1 MAATDVSTALPLAA
15 IALAA
20 LAPALGG
27 DAYGHGLG
35 GDVAPPIDFGGMSVT
50 VSTQLDPSDITVGE
64 IDSANMAVRFYD
76 TNTDETLEKVT
87 YRVEVWRSGE
97 LLARNLFYD
106 DDGTLN
112 VEVRPV
118 LDCAEADLWRCTTY
132 GGSEH
137 VSAPGA
143 LYVFGDGRPTIKG
156 PIFDKG
162 GLYNIRVDIEAAT
175 SPETLLTE
183 RLTYD
188 TFVSVA
194 QEQPFAIPAAEA
206 ATQADVP
213 VVIKTYYDEVD
224 NFRFDP
230 SDSSVTFDMPFDW
243 SPDYIE
249 LVTMV
254 HEELQFP
261 KSFAPYAEGTS
272 FRGYVD
278 GVEVDKRVLLL
289 DPYSYEDI
297 NIAHFLVGGD
307 ELKRINDLLGEEHER
322 SGSMTFR
329 LVPDAAPMRNAIESY
344 MVDPETGERAPS
356 SVSVS
361 WDGRHG
367 AGDEIPFE
375 IAFFDEDGGLLR
387 DAKYAYY
394 LFGPDDKKMLE
405 AGTVSDDPTDFGI
418 SAVEGIDYQTLALP
432 EPGRYRLDVAILG
445 TGTGYDQEYAGIAS
459 VLIEVGPG
467 GREDSP
473 PPQQPQPAGGIP
485 EAPATAPAGGG
496 GGALVSPAPA
506 PTVPEWI
513 RSSAGFWVDGAVSD
527 AEFVA
532 SLEFLIREGVIV
544 VPAEGA
550 PAAGESAAAGP
561 SVPEWVKTTV
571 GFWVDGAVSDAEFVG
586 ALQFLIGEGIVSVG
600 AGDAAAGGGGG
611 P

>member
-1 MAATDVSTALPLAA
+1 MAANAAALALPLAA

-20 LAPALGG
+20 LAPALAG
-27 DAYGHGLG
+27 DAHGHGLG
-35 GDVAPPIDFGGMSVT
+35 GDVAPPINFGGTNVT

-64 IDSANMAVRFYD
+64 IDTANMAVRFYD
-76 TNTDETLEKVT
+76 ADTDETLEKVT
-87 YRVEVWRSGE
+87 YRIEVWRSGD
-97 LLARNLFYD
+97 LLARHLFYD
-106 DDGTLN
+106 DDGNLD

-118 LDCAEADLWRCTTY
+118 LDCAESDLWRCTTY

-143 LYVFGDGRPTIKG
+143 LYVFGDGRPTIRG

-243 SPDYIE
+243 SPEYIE

-289 DPYSYEDI
+289 DPYSYEDR

-307 ELKRINDLLGEEHER
+307 ELKRINEALGEEHER
-322 SGSMTFR
+322 SGLMTFK
-329 LVPDAAPMRNAIESY
+329 LVPDAASTRNAIDSY
-344 MVDPETGERAPS
+344 MVDPATGERAPS
-356 SVSVS
+356 TVSVS
-361 WDGRHG
+361 WDDRHG

-375 IAFFDEDGGLLR
+375 IAFFDEDRGLLR
-387 DAKYAYY
+387 DTKYAYY
-394 LFGPDDKKMLE
+394 LFGPGGEKLLE
-405 AGTVSDDPTDFGI
+405 AGTAAGDPADFGI
-418 SAVEGIDYQTLALP
+418 DAVEGIDYQTLALP
-432 EPGRYRLDVAILG
+432 DPGLYRLDVAILG
-445 TGTGYDQEYAGIAS
+445 TGIDYDQTYAGIAS

-467 GREDSP
+467 GRGTSAP
-473 PPQQPQPAGGIP
+473 GGSAAADAAA
-485 EAPATAPAGGG
+485 APAEAEPD
-496 GGALVSPAPA
+496 
-506 PTVPEWI
+506 VPKWI
-513 RSSAGFWVDGAVSD
+513 RTTAGYWVGGDTAD

-532 SLEFLIREGVIV
+532 SIEFLIDRGTIE
-544 VPAEGA
+544 VPPPSGQQGA
-550 PAAGESAAAGP
+550 GAGAAAAPAAGP
-561 SVPEWVKTTV
+561 SVPEWVKATV
-571 GFWVDGAVSDAEFVG
+571 GYWVDGAISDAEFVG
-586 ALQFLIGEGIVSVG
+586 ALQFLIGQGIVSVG
-600 AGDAAAGGGGG
+600 AGDAAAGRGGDGGGSQ
-611 P
+611 

>member
-1 MAATDVSTALPLAA
+1 MSRILPLAA
-15 IALAA
+15 LVAAAA
-20 LAPALGG
+20 LASVPALAG
-27 DAYGHGLG
+27 DAHGHGQG
-35 GDVAPPIDFGGMSVT
+35 RDVAPPIDFGGVNVT
-50 VSTQLDPSDITVGE
+50 VSTELDPADITVGE
-64 IDSANMAVRFYD
+64 VDTANMAVRFYD
-76 TNTDETLEKVT
+76 ADTDTTLEKVT

-143 LYVFGDGRPTIKG
+143 LYVYGDGRPTIKG
-156 PIFDKG
+156 PIFDRG
-162 GLYNIRVDIEAAT
+162 GLYNIRVDIEGAT

-194 QEQPFAIPAAEA
+194 QEQPFLIPAAEA
-206 ATQADVP
+206 ASQADVP

-230 SDSSVTFDMPFDW
+230 ADGSVTFDMPFDW

-261 KSFAPYAEGTS
+261 KTFAPYAEGTS

-289 DPYSYEDI
+289 DPYSYEDK
-297 NIAHFLVGGD
+297 NVAHFLVGGA
-307 ELKRINDLLGEEHER
+307 ELKRINEVLGEEHER
-322 SGSMTFR
+322 SGSMEFR
-329 LVPDAAPMRNAIESY
+329 LVPDAASTRNTIDSY
-344 MVDPETGERAPS
+344 LVDPSTGDRVPS
-356 SVSVS
+356 TVSVS
-361 WDGRHG
+361 WDDWLG

-375 IAFFDEDGGLLR
+375 IAFFDESRGLLR
-387 DAKYAYY
+387 DIRYAYY
-394 LFGPDDKKMLE
+394 LFGPGGGKMLE
-405 AGTVSDDPTDFGI
+405 AGTVSDGPTDLGI
-418 SAVEGIDYQTLALP
+418 AAVEGIDYQELVLP
-432 EPGRYRLDVAILG
+432 DPGRYRLDVAILG
-445 TGTGYDQEYAGIAS
+445 TGTDYDQEYAGIAS

-467 GREDSP
+467 GR
-473 PPQQPQPAGGIP
+473 Q
-485 EAPATAPAGGG
+485 AP
-496 GGALVSPAPA
+496 GAASPAPA
-506 PTVPEWI
+506 PSGAPPAAGGQAAATPPPSPAAVPEWI
-513 RSSAGFWVDGAVSD
+513 RTSAGYWVAGGVSD

-532 SLEFLIREGVIV
+532 SVEFLIDKGVIEV
-544 VPAEGA
+544 PPPAGPQGAGQAPAE
-550 PAAGESAAAGP
+550 P
-561 SVPEWVKTTV
+561 SVPGWVKTTV
-571 GFWVDGAVSDAEFVG
+571 GYWVDGAISDAEFVG
-586 ALQFLIGEGIVSVG
+586 ALQYLIAQGIVGVG
-600 AGDAAAGGGGG
+600 AAGGPGG
-611 P
+611 

>member
-1 MAATDVSTALPLAA
+1 MVAIAAAARALPAL
-15 IALAA
+15 ALAA
-20 LAPALGG
+20 LAAAAAAPALAG

-35 GDVAPPIDFGGMSVT
+35 GDVAPPIDFEGMSVT

-64 IDSANMAVRFYD
+64 IDTANMAVRFYD
-76 TNTDETLEKVT
+76 ADTDETLEKVT
-87 YRVEVWRSGE
+87 YRIEVWRSGD
-97 LLARNLFYD
+97 LLARHLFYD
-106 DDGTLN
+106 DDGNLN
-112 VEVRPV
+112 IEVRPV
-118 LDCAEADLWRCTTY
+118 LDCTEADLWRCTTY

-143 LYVFGDGRPTIKG
+143 LYVFGDGRPTIRG

-206 ATQADVP
+206 AAQADVP

-243 SPDYIE
+243 SPEYIE

-289 DPYSYEDI
+289 DPYSYEDR

-307 ELKRINDLLGEEHER
+307 ELKRINEVLGEEHEG
-322 SGSMTFR
+322 SGLMTFR
-329 LVPDAAPMRNAIESY
+329 LVPDAASKRNTIESY
-344 MVDPETGERAPS
+344 MVNPSTGGRVPS

-361 WDGRHG
+361 WDDRHG

-375 IAFFDEDGGLLR
+375 ITFFDGDRNLLR
-387 DAKYAYY
+387 DARYAYY
-394 LFGPDDKKMLE
+394 LFGPGGEKMLE
-405 AGTVSDDPTDFGI
+405 AGTAVDDPTDFGI
-418 SAVEGIDYQTLALP
+418 EAIEGIDYQTLALP
-432 EPGRYRLDVAILG
+432 DPGQYRLDVAILG
-445 TGTGYDQEYAGIAS
+445 TGTDYDQTNAGIAS
-459 VLIEVGPG
+459 VLIEVAGPG
-467 GREDSP
+467 SAAAEG
-473 PPQQPQPAGGIP
+473 PA
-485 EAPATAPAGGG
+485 
-496 GGALVSPAPA
+496 
-506 PTVPEWI
+506 VPEWI
-513 RSSAGFWVDGAVSD
+513 RSSAGYWVDGAISD

-532 SLEFLIREGVIV
+532 SIEFLIGRGIIE
-544 VPAEGA
+544 VPP
-550 PAAGESAAAGP
+550 PAAGQQGADAAAAVAPAGP
-561 SVPEWVKTTV
+561 SVPAWVKTTV
-571 GFWVDGAVSDAEFVG
+571 GYWVDGAISDAEFVG
-586 ALQFLIGEGIVSVG
+586 ALQFLIGQGIVSVG
-600 AGDAAAGGGGG
+600 AEEAAG

>member
-1 MAATDVSTALPLAA
+1 MLAVAAAVTALHLAAVAAAAAA
-15 IALAA
+15 IASAPSLA
-20 LAPALGG
+20 G

-50 VSTQLDPSDITVGE
+50 VSTQLDPADITVGE
-64 IDSANMAVRFYD
+64 IDTANMAVRFYD
-76 TNTDETLEKVT
+76 ADTDETLEQVT
-87 YRVEVWRSGE
+87 YRIEVWRSGE

-106 DDGTLN
+106 DDGTLD

-118 LDCAEADLWRCTTY
+118 HDCAEADLWRCTTY

-143 LYVFGDGRPTIKG
+143 LYVFGDGRPTIRG

-194 QEQPFAIPAAEA
+194 QEQPFVIPAAEA

-213 VVIKTYYDEVD
+213 VVVKTYYDEVD

-230 SDSSVTFDMPFDW
+230 SDGSVTFDMPFDW

-289 DPYSYEDI
+289 DPYSYEDR

-307 ELKRINDLLGEEHER
+307 ELKRINGVLGEEHER

-329 LVPDAAPMRNAIESY
+329 LVPDAASTRNTIDSY
-344 MVDPETGERAPS
+344 LVDPSTGARVPS
-356 SVSVS
+356 TVSVS
-361 WDGRHG
+361 WDDWLG
-367 AGDEIPFE
+367 AGDEMPLE
-375 IAFFDEDGGLLR
+375 ITFFNEDRGLLR
-387 DAKYAYY
+387 DVKYAYY
-394 LFGPDDKKMLE
+394 LFGPDGEKMLE
-405 AGTVSDDPTDFGI
+405 AGTAGGDPTDLGI
-418 SAVEGIDYQTLALP
+418 SAVEGIDYQTVTLP
-432 EPGRYRLDVAILG
+432 DPGRYRLDVAILG
-445 TGTGYDQEYAGIAS
+445 TGTGYDQAYAGIAS

-467 GREDSP
+467 GRGAP
-473 PPQQPQPAGGIP
+473 PPPAASP
-485 EAPATAPAGGG
+485 PAGGG
-496 GGALVSPAPA
+496 SAAAGAAADGPSVPPWVRTSAGYWVGGDTTDAEFVASVEYLISGGVIVVPPPSGPQADGAAPA
-506 PTVPEWI
+506 GPSVPPWVKTTV
-513 RSSAGFWVDGAVSD
+513 GYWVDGAVSD
-527 AEFVA
+527 AEFV
-532 SLEFLIREGVIV
+532 S
-544 VPAEGA
+544 
-550 PAAGESAAAGP
+550 
-561 SVPEWVKTTV
+561 
-571 GFWVDGAVSDAEFVG
+571 
-586 ALQFLIGEGIVSVG
+586 ALQFLIGQGIVSVG
-600 AGDAAAGGGGG
+600 AAAGQGGG
-611 P
+611 

>member
-1 MAATDVSTALPLAA
+1 MPIVVASAAVQALPLAA
-15 IALAA
+15 LAA
-20 LAPALGG
+20 AVLAAAAPALAG

-64 IDSANMAVRFYD
+64 IDTANMAVRFYD
-76 TNTDETLEKVT
+76 ADTDETLEKVT
-87 YRVEVWRSGE
+87 YRIEVWRSGE
-97 LLARNLFYD
+97 LLARHLFYD
-106 DDGTLN
+106 DDGNLD

-118 LDCAEADLWRCTTY
+118 LDCTEPDLWRCTTY

-143 LYVFGDGRPTIKG
+143 LYVFGDGRPTIRG

-243 SPDYIE
+243 SPEYIE

-289 DPYSYEDI
+289 DPYSYEDR

-307 ELKRINDLLGEEHER
+307 ELKRINEVLGEEHER
-322 SGSMTFR
+322 SGLMTFR
-329 LVPDAAPMRNAIESY
+329 LVPDAAASKNTIESY
-344 MVDPETGERAPS
+344 MVDPSTGERVPS

-361 WDGRHG
+361 WDDWQG

-375 IAFFDEDGGLLR
+375 ITFFDGDGNLLR
-387 DAKYAYY
+387 DARYAYY
-394 LFGPDDKKMLE
+394 LFGTGGEKMLE
-405 AGTVSDDPTDFGI
+405 AGTAVDDPTDFGI
-418 SAVEGIDYQTLALP
+418 EAIEGIDYQTLTLP
-432 EPGRYRLDVAILG
+432 DPGQYRLDVAILG
-445 TGTGYDQEYAGIAS
+445 TGTDYDQTHAGIAS

-467 GREDSP
+467 GRGP
-473 PPQQPQPAGGIP
+473 PDAAGADAA
-485 EAPATAPAGGG
+485 E
-496 GGALVSPAPA
+496 VSA
-506 PTVPEWI
+506 VPGWI
-513 RSSAGFWVDGAVSD
+513 RSSAGYWVGGETTD

-532 SLEFLIREGVIV
+532 SVEFLISEGIIE
-544 VPAEGA
+544 VPPAPGRQGTAAVGA
-550 PAAGESAAAGP
+550 AAAAAAAGP
-561 SVPEWVKTTV
+561 SVPAWVKTTV
-571 GFWVDGAVSDAEFVG
+571 GYWVDGAISDSEFVG
-586 ALQFLIGEGIVSVG
+586 ALQFLIGEGIVSIGAAG
-600 AGDAAAGGGGG
+600 AGG